1 MRMSDPAIELQ
12 GVSVDY
18 RLHRIRSLK
27 EFTLRKVG
35 RRLDDSRVHA
45 LRDVTLQIAPG
56 ESVGIIG
63 NNGAGK
69 STLLRVAAGI
79 ITPSAGVSV
88 SRGTMAPLLELGT
101 GFEVELSGRE
111 NIFFNG
117 ALLGRSKAQM
127 QAHLDEIIAFSGLE
141 RFLDAP
147 LRTYSTGMVARLA
160 FSIATA
166 VDAETILLDEI
177 LAVGDASF
185 RDRRRP
191 DRRDHRSLRARAAA
205 ADRVMRRALLAAL
218 VVIPIVVLALYP
230 PTGFDETL
238 YHLPLVRAMAHD
250 GLRFHPELRFPAFP
264 LLAELLALPPYLL
277 GGAIATHAIPLLA
290 TLLTV
295 LLLVRWARFRGIH
308 PELLPAAAFLG
319 TPIVVHLGTSLYVE
333 AVLTLFI
340 TAGFYFLDRGVAS
353 SRGRVLVVAGLF
365 LGAACATKY
374 LALYFAAI
382 AALSLIRSRRFL
394 PFAVGFLVAALPM
407 YGWLVAQTGN
417 PLFPY
422 FGANPWSPGLPPPV
436 PLLERVIE
444 LVRIPWD
451 VIFARDRMNLQPPFT
466 PLFGL
471 ALLATLTMRRSRW
484 AILGYLVI
492 FTFLPRDARYLVPL
506 LPLLFIEAAT
516 LLPTIPRWLGAAA
529 CIVAIVTG
537 PAYAIYRIV
546 RQGPLPLTAT
556 QQTAYLTRRV
566 PGYRAVRQA
575 GTSRTYACRGEE
587 LQYYARGPFLGD
599 HVGPYSY
606 ARVLEQGRD
615 ARRMHANLAALHV
628 DTLLVD
634 KQACMHLPLPARGF
648 TLIYEDEAAQLW
660 RVDRERP
667 ATP

>member
-1 MRMSDPAIELQ
+1 
-12 GVSVDY
+12 
-18 RLHRIRSLK
+18 
-27 EFTLRKVG
+27 
-35 RRLDDSRVHA
+35 
-45 LRDVTLQIAPG
+45 
-56 ESVGIIG
+56 
-63 NNGAGK
+63 
-69 STLLRVAAGI
+69 
-79 ITPSAGVSV
+79 
-88 SRGTMAPLLELGT
+88 
-101 GFEVELSGRE
+101 
-111 NIFFNG
+111 
-117 ALLGRSKAQM
+117 
-127 QAHLDEIIAFSGLE
+127 
-141 RFLDAP
+141 
-147 LRTYSTGMVARLA
+147 
-160 FSIATA
+160 
-166 VDAETILLDEI
+166 
-177 LAVGDASF
+177 
-185 RDRRRP
+185 
-191 DRRDHRSLRARAAA
+191 
-205 ADRVMRRALLAAL
+205 MRRALLAAL

-250 GLRFHPELRFPAFP
+250 GLRFHADLRFPVFP

-290 TLLTV
+290 TLLTAA
-295 LLLVRWARFRGIH
+295 LLVRWARFRGIR

-319 TPIVVHLGTSLYVE
+319 MPIVVHLGTSLYVE
-333 AVLTLFI
+333 AVLTLCI
-340 TAGFYFLDRGVAS
+340 TAGFYFLDRGIAPLSEPARGLS
-353 SRGRVLVVAGLF
+353 SRSSLVLAGLF
-365 LGAACATKY
+365 LGAACDTKY
-374 LALYFAAI
+374 LALYFAGI
-382 AALSLIRSRRFL
+382 AALSLIRSRRFI
-394 PFAVGFLVAALPM
+394 PFALGFLMAALPM

-422 FGANPWSPGLPPPV
+422 FGANLWSPGLPPSV
-436 PLLERVIE
+436 PPLERVID

-471 ALLATLTMRRSRW
+471 ALIGTIARRRWRW

-506 LPLLFIEAAT
+506 LPLVFIEAAT
-516 LLPTIPRWLGAAA
+516 LLPPLPRWLGAAA

-537 PAYAIYRIV
+537 PAYAIYRIA

-566 PGYRAVRQA
+566 PGYRAVQHA

-606 ARVLEQGRD
+606 ARVLGQGRD
-615 ARRMHANLAALHV
+615 ARRMHASLAALHI
-628 DTLLVD
+628 DTLLVAR
-634 KQACMHLPLPARGF
+634 QTCTHLPLPARGF